1 MQGDGAGAGAGGPD
15 ARARYRRCLNSKRE
29 IRAVQQRVRF
39 VALSTFVLALAF
51 DAVPAQAKEAK
62 RYGIRG
68 VFLAWDEARNV
79 FKIDVKSNE
88 APNFGGSTAGDK
100 APADVEIGKE
110 MELTVKPEGSVLS
123 RTVIKS
129 TKGTGLDN
137 SGTLEGFRNAVGLIP
152 KDRPVVLSIEK
163 NNPAADGA
171 PPYRLQTVFIPLSDE
186 EIERRIKEFT
196 EGKDGE

>member
-1 MQGDGAGAGAGGPD
+1 MH
-15 ARARYRRCLNSKRE
+15 RH
-29 IRAVQQRVRF
+29 VRS
-39 VALSTFVLALAF
+39 VALSIFVLAVAIG
-51 DAVPAQAKEAK
+51 AAPAHAKEAK

-79 FKIDVKSNE
+79 FKVEVKSNE
-88 APNFGGSTAGDK
+88 APSFGGSTAGDK
-100 APADVEIGKE
+100 APSDVEIGKP
-110 MELTVKPEGSVLS
+110 MELSVKPEGSVLS

-137 SGTLEGFRNAVGLIP
+137 SGTVEGFRKAVELIP
-152 KDRPVVLSIEK
+152 TDRPVVLSIEK
-163 NNPAADGA
+163 NHPAAEGA
-171 PPYRLQTVFIPLSDE
+171 PQYRLQTVFIPLSDE